1 MPSLKLTSKE
11 FMSKPSVPQGTRD
24 FSPAE
29 VSKRQYIFGTLRTIF
44 ELYGFQPLETP
55 AMENLVTLT
64 GKYGEEGDRLIFK
77 ILNNGLNA
85 QTDET
90 KQKMTAEWEKMLQ
103 KPYSTPAITER
114 ALRYDLT
121 IPFARYVV
129 MHQNELS
136 FPFRRYQMQPVWRAD
151 RPQKGR
157 YREFWQCDA
166 DVVGSTSL
174 INEAELLCIY
184 QGAFHQLQIPVAIKI
199 NSRKLLAALAELCG
213 MPEKMMEITI
223 ALDKLDK
230 IGWIGVAKE
239 LQDRGISEEGIW
251 QIEKIINVTGD
262 NITKLAAFADILQHS
277 ATGIEGI
284 NELSKTLSYYHTLAD
299 TNWQGKIEVDISLA
313 RGLNYYTGVI
323 VEVVCTSDKVKMG
336 SIGGGGRYDDLTGL
350 FGLKGLSGVGVSFGI
365 DRIYDVM
372 DELGVWPEQ
381 LAAGAK
387 VMILNFGGENE
398 VYGLQVLQQLRN
410 AGIAT
415 EMYPDAAKFDKQMK
429 YANKRGMAYVLLP
442 GDEEREKGLVSL
454 KNFSTSE
461 QNMVSIDDV
470 IRQLTVGSSR

>member
-1 MPSLKLTSKE
+1 
-11 FMSKPSVPQGTRD
+11 MSKPSIPQGTRD

-29 VSKRQYIFGTLRTIF
+29 VRKRQYIFSTLRSIF

-77 ILNNGLNA
+77 ILNNGLHEKKDADKEKLN
-85 QTDET
+85 T
-90 KQKMTAEWEKMLQ
+90 EWARLLD
-103 KPYSTPAITER
+103 KPVSSPVVTER

-129 MHQNELS
+129 MNQNELA

-184 QGAFHQLQIPVAIKI
+184 QRAFQQLGLPQVAIKI
-199 NSRKLLAALAELCG
+199 NSRKLLAGLAEICG
-213 MPEKMMEITI
+213 TPELMMEITI

-230 IGWIGVAKE
+230 IGWDGVVKE
-239 LQDRGISEEGIW
+239 LKERGIEDAGIT
-251 QIEKIINVTGD
+251 QIEKVINVAGS
-262 NITKLAAFADILQHS
+262 NEEKLEALSAIMATS
-277 ATGIEGI
+277 ATGLEGI
-284 NELSKTLSYYHTLAD
+284 RELRQTLAYHQQIKNLD
-299 TNWQGKIEVDISLA
+299 WDAAIEVDISLA

-323 VEVVCTSDKVKMG
+323 VEVVCRAVKMG

-350 FGLKGLSGVGVSFGI
+350 FGLKNLSGVGVSFGI

-372 DELGVWPEQ
+372 EELNLFPQ
-381 LAAGAK
+381 TLATGAN
-387 VMILNFGGENE
+387 VMIANFGGENE
-398 VYGLQVLQQLRN
+398 AYALQLLKQLRAN
-410 AGIAT
+410 NIAA
-415 EMYPDAAKFDKQMK
+415 EIYPESAKFDKQMK
-429 YANKRGMAYVLLP
+429 YANKRGIGYVLLP
-442 GDEEREKGLVSL
+442 GDDERAQNKVSVKNFLTGEQQLLDIDAIVSL
-454 KNFSTSE
+454 LK
-461 QNMVSIDDV
+461 
-470 IRQLTVGSSR
+470 

>member
-1 MPSLKLTSKE
+1 
-11 FMSKPSVPQGTRD
+11 MSKPTIPQGTRD

-29 VSKRQYIFGTLRTIF
+29 VRKRQYIFNILRNIF

-55 AMENLVTLT
+55 AMENLTTLT

-77 ILNNGLNA
+77 ILNNGLHEKKDADKERLN
-85 QTDET
+85 T
-90 KQKMTAEWEKMLQ
+90 EWARLLD
-103 KPYSTPAITER
+103 KPVSSPVVTER

-129 MHQNELS
+129 MHQNELA

-184 QGAFHQLQIPVAIKI
+184 QSAFHQLGLPKVAIKI
-199 NSRKLLAALAELCG
+199 NSRKLLAGLAEICG
-213 MPEKMMEITI
+213 SPELMMEITI

-230 IGWIGVAKE
+230 IGWGGVVTE
-239 LQDRGISEEGIW
+239 LQQRGIAEAGIT
-251 QIEKIINVTGD
+251 QIEKVINVAGT
-262 NITKLAAFADILQHS
+262 NAEKLDAFSTIMANS
-277 ATGIEGI
+277 ATGLEGI
-284 NELSKTLSYYHTLAD
+284 RELRQTLAYQEQIKNND
-299 TNWQGKIEVDISLA
+299 WQSGIEVDISLA

-323 VEVVCTSDKVKMG
+323 VEVVCRAVQMG

-350 FGLKGLSGVGVSFGI
+350 FGLKNLSGVGVSFGI

-372 DELGVWPEQ
+372 EELNLFPQ
-381 LAAGAK
+381 TLATGAN
-387 VMILNFGGENE
+387 VMIVNFGGDNE
-398 VYGLQVLQQLRN
+398 AYALQILQQLRAN
-410 AGIAT
+410 GIAA
-415 EMYPDAAKFDKQMK
+415 EIYPEAAKFDKQMK
-429 YANKRGMAYVLLP
+429 YANKRGINYVLLP
-442 GDEEREKGLVSL
+442 GDDERAQNKVSI
-454 KNFSTSE
+454 KNFNTGE
-461 QNMVSIDDV
+461 QQSVTITEAISLLD
-470 IRQLTVGSSR
+470 